1 MACADIPADVRPS
14 FLECTACSK
23 KHEVRLMNTCD
34 CGAPLFARYDWKDL
48 AVQDLASRRD
58 LWRYAPLLPLE
69 ETTIRSRGEGGT
81 PLYKLESIGT
91 GGRVARLRVAGLYVK
106 DEGLN
111 PTRTFKARGMA
122 VAVPMA
128 SSLGAT
134 TLAVPTAGNA
144 GAALAAYAATYGV
157 RAIVIMARDGPA
169 EQAREAM
176 AYGAQLLQIDEDI
189 TDAGRIVNELA
200 TETETFSVATLR
212 EPYRVEGKKTM
223 LLEIWEALGG
233 MPDWILFPTGGG
245 TGVAGMWKALQELR
259 ELGWYEG
266 PWPRFGVVQ
275 AEGCAPRRTRARTSG
290 SRRELLDFFE
300 DALVVRGNFR
310 VFRDPSISDNPIAIE
325 DEDGSLRYA
334 LEAEVAEL
342 VVLHSVRLRH
352 RLVPVAQQGVVDPV
366 LLLEHPMAVVAVRAN
381 PEDGRAH
388 LLEDSQGVA
397 QRAQLTLTHVREV
410 PDVEREDDRSPAERL
425 RERDRLPFVTQHR
438 EIRRLLAHFHHRATS
453 GRRASGVGA
462 ITLSLSTLT
471 EPGRTRERNVYL
483 TGAANQGST

>member
-1 MACADIPADVRPS
+1 MRSVSTPRRVPCDKSSTDSSGWRRIDRSRAPRPGRFLLGCRFPRLAPTPPEIRVGQAIPRPRSRRARRRRGRRGRSVRRGRCPPLRNRRRGFVRAPAWSSPSDRSFARGPSPGFQPPSIASNARARIKPSSTTNRMACADIPADVRPS

-157 RAIVIMARDGPA
+157 RAMAP
-169 EQAREAM
+169 
-176 AYGAQLLQIDEDI
+176 
-189 TDAGRIVNELA
+189 
-200 TETETFSVATLR
+200 
-212 EPYRVEGKKTM
+212 
-223 LLEIWEALGG
+223 
-233 MPDWILFPTGGG
+233 
-245 TGVAGMWKALQELR
+245 
-259 ELGWYEG
+259 
-266 PWPRFGVVQ
+266 
-275 AEGCAPRRTRARTSG
+275 
-290 SRRELLDFFE
+290 
-300 DALVVRGNFR
+300 FR
-310 VFRDPSISDNPIAIE
+310 
-325 DEDGSLRYA
+325 
-334 LEAEVAEL
+334 
-342 VVLHSVRLRH
+342 
-352 RLVPVAQQGVVDPV
+352 
-366 LLLEHPMAVVAVRAN
+366 
-381 PEDGRAH
+381 
-388 LLEDSQGVA
+388 
-397 QRAQLTLTHVREV
+397 
-410 PDVEREDDRSPAERL
+410 
-425 RERDRLPFVTQHR
+425 
-438 EIRRLLAHFHHRATS
+438 
-453 GRRASGVGA
+453 RRASGRMRAACESLEGRA
-462 ITLSLSTLT
+462 RDGGTLAESAD
-471 EPGRTRERNVYL
+471 GRRRSPSPRDA
-483 TGAANQGST
+483 GGPDRPSRAP

>member
-176 AYGAQLLQIDEDI
+176 AYGAQLLQIDGDI

-275 AEGCAPRRTRARTSG
+275 AEGCAPLVKAWKDG
-290 SRRELLDFFE
+290 RET
-300 DALVVRGNFR
+300 
-310 VFRDPSISDNPIAIE
+310 
-325 DEDGSLRYA
+325 
-334 LEAEVAEL
+334 AEL
-342 VVLHSVRLRH
+342 WPNPRTDAAGLRVPGTLADRIVLRALRETRGAAVAVTEAAMKVASQNLAVLEGISACLEGAATLAGLRRLYDEGTITRDDRVVLL
-352 RLVPVAQQGVVDPV
+352 
-366 LLLEHPMAVVAVRAN
+366 N
-381 PEDGRAH
+381 
-388 LLEDSQGVA
+388 
-397 QRAQLTLTHVREV
+397 
-410 PDVEREDDRSPAERL
+410 
-425 RERDRLPFVTQHR
+425 
-438 EIRRLLAHFHHRATS
+438 
-453 GRRASGVGA
+453 
-462 ITLSLSTLT
+462 
-471 EPGRTRERNVYL
+471 
-483 TGAANQGST
+483 TGAADSATVPRPSVPTIRTAADARSYLGLTPRAP